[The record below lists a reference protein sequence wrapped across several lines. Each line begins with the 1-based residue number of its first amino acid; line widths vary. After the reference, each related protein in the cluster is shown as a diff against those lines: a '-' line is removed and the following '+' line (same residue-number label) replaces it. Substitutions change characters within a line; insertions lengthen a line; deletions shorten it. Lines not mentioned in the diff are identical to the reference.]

1 MIRAVLDTNVFVS
14 AYLLSGRLNRLV
26 ELILQGAF
34 RWLLSQEILEEYA
47 AVAARPLYGLSEEA
61 LGMLLFQVKERAEW
75 VAVHSSL
82 AVIAQD
88 PSDDKFLACA
98 VDGRADWL
106 VTGDRHLLAL
116 RVFRGIRIGPPAAFL
131 RALEGPASP

>member
-14 AYLLSGRLNRLV
+14 AYLLSGRLNQLV
-26 ELILQGAF
+26 EFILQDAF
-34 RWLLSQEILEEYA
+34 RWLLSPEILEEYA
-47 AVAARPLYGLSEEA
+47 AVAARPLYGLSREE
-61 LGMLLFQVKERAEW
+61 LETLLFQVKERAEW

-116 RVFRGIRIGPPAAFL
+116 RTFRNIRIAPPADFL
-131 RALEGPASP
+131 RALER